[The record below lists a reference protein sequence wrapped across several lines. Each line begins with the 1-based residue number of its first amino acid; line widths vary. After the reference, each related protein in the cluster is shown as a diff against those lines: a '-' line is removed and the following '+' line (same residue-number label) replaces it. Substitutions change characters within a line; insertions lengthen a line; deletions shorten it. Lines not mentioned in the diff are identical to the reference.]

1 MNLIFETFYVFDPFL
16 SMDTFLI
23 LIFVVKTIV
32 YFRAKALR
40 HIRTQILILFRGI
53 ITLHNFDVDPGIHPI
68 WL

>member
-23 LIFVVKTIV
+23 LTFVVKTIV

-40 HIRTQILILFRGI
+40 HIRQQILILFRGI
-53 ITLHNFDVDPGIHPI
+53 ITLHDFDVEPGIYPI